1 MNTRLR
7 FTLMGIVAAFA
18 AFPVVAPGETHERQL
33 RVTPEASCAA
43 TLPAHVAGLPKFSE
57 ALLSGR
63 SVRIV
68 AIGSSSTEGVGA
80 SAPTRSYPAQL
91 RALLNLAL
99 PATEFEVIN
108 LGVGGETAAATVE
121 RLRRDLPKQRPDLV
135 IWQVG
140 TNDGLRDV
148 PIGDYERTLRS
159 ALGFL
164 RQRGDDVMLVGM
176 QWTRKF
182 AANPHYLA
190 VRDATAQIAGEQRR
204 DPDLAVRRHAP
215 ARGPQRPRGPDRPGP
230 AAHERSGLSL
240 PRRTGGGD
248 PFACDRLQRKTAA
261 ERSGLTPPSA
271 LQIRL
276 SRHARTASA
285 SHGSSQ
291 ANSPA

>member
-7 FTLMGIVAAFA
+7 FTLMGIIAAFA

-63 SVRIV
+63 AVRIV

-91 RALLNLAL
+91 LALLNLAL
-99 PATEFEVIN
+99 PATEFEVVN
-108 LGVGGETAAATVE
+108 LGVGGETASATVE
-121 RLRRDLPKQRPDLV
+121 RLRRDIPKQHPDLV

-148 PIGDYERTLRS
+148 PVGDYEQTLRS

-190 VRDATAQIAGEQRR
+190 VRDATSQVAAETGVTLVSRFDAMRR
-204 DPDLAVRRHAP
+204 LAEVSGREELI
-215 ARGPQRPRGPDRPGP
+215 GPDQLHMNDRGYRCLAEQV
-230 AAHERSGLSL
+230 AATLSHAIDY
-240 PRRTGGGD
+240 TE
-248 PFACDRLQRKTAA
+248 K
-261 ERSGLTPPSA
+261 PS
-271 LQIRL
+271 LNDQ
-276 SRHARTASA
+276 
-285 SHGSSQ
+285 G
-291 ANSPA
+291 

>member
-7 FTLMGIVAAFA
+7 FILMVIVAAFPA
-18 AFPVVAPGETHERQL
+18 VAPGETHERQL

-43 TLPAHVAGLPKFSE
+43 TLPTQVAGLPKFSE

-63 SVRIV
+63 TVRIV

-108 LGVGGETAAATVE
+108 LGVGGETAELTVQ
-121 RLRRDLPKQRPDLV
+121 RLRREIPQQKPDLV

-148 PIGDYERTLRS
+148 PLGEYEQTLRS

-164 RQRGDDVMLVGM
+164 RQRGDDVMLVGV

-182 AANPHYLA
+182 AANPHYVA
-190 VRDATAQIAGEQRR
+190 VREANARIAGELGVTLVSRFDAMRR
-204 DPDLAVRRHAP
+204 LADLSGREELI
-215 ARGPQRPRGPDRPGP
+215 GPDQLHMNDRGYRCLAEQV
-230 AAHERSGLSL
+230 AATLSHAI
-240 PRRTGGGD
+240 D
-248 PFACDRLQRKTAA
+248 YSEK
-261 ERSGLTPPSA
+261 PP
-271 LQIRL
+271 LNDQ
-276 SRHARTASA
+276 
-285 SHGSSQ
+285 G
-291 ANSPA
+291 